1 MNEAASEH
9 RQTTAVPMHH
19 RRGRLEIGEASVVI
33 AVSSLHRRQGIEACH
48 YAIDRLQAIVPVW
61 KKEVWAD
68 GEHWIEGSLTPQAEA
83 RGAD

>member
-1 MNEAASEH
+1 M
-9 RQTTAVPMHH
+9 
-19 RRGRLEIGEASVVI
+19 
-33 AVSSLHRRQGIEACH
+33 
-48 YAIDRLQAIVPVW
+48 PVW